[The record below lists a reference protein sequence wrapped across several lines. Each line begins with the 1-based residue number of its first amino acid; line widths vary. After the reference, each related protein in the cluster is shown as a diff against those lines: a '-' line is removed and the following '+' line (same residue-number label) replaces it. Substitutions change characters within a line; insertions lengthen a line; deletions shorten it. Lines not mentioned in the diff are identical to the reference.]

1 MGLLVVPG
9 SSASKKKRKTHSTWK
24 KVLGVHMQSNKCC
37 KEYRFT
43 SALPRFKPPPP
54 ASALA
59 LCVRRKIHC
68 L

>member
-9 SSASKKKRKTHSTWK
+9 SSSASKKKEDTLYMEEGTWRSYAEQQMLQGVSFHVSSSTFQN
-24 KVLGVHMQSNKCC
+24 H
-37 KEYRFT
+37 
-43 SALPRFKPPPP
+43 PP
-54 ASALA
+54 ASSLA